1 VTTLSTTPGLT
12 PRLERL
18 LETAH
23 ANMLSPDG
31 RRIGRF
37 VSDVEEFLRKE
48 EIRMA
53 SYRETPGLPMVLRRA
68 QAFAAICR
76 EWETPIGPD
85 ELIVGS
91 QRGNLARGPMSDE
104 QNARHAAIQQ
114 AYTELGIAFGEGHM
128 VCDYGRILREGL
140 RAQVE
145 RIDELLSQA
154 DETDGRRDC
163 WLAMRTTCEA
173 ARTFSHRYA
182 AAAESAAQAT
192 EDLTEAQELLGIAT
206 TCELVPWEPA
216 RTFRQ
221 ALQSFWLC
229 HLLLHVESPSVAV
242 SPGRMDQYL
251 WPYYEADLAA
261 GRITPEEAEE
271 LLAYL
276 WLKLWEGDESQN
288 VTIGGVDAEGR
299 DVTNDL
305 SYMMLRLTGR
315 LRAFQPSIS
324 VRVGKSTPLEF
335 TRQAAALSRIG
346 IGQPSFFRDE
356 VVQQGLWEIGVPA
369 AEAWDWAIVGCYEAV
384 VSGAEWG
391 RTVAG
396 GVNLPAVVLDALQAE
411 PESFAELM
419 AATRSELAAAID
431 RSVEAANAHERAEAA
446 GAPSPFQSV
455 LMRDC
460 LGKGLDI
467 YSGGARHNHSA
478 CWIAGLATAVDS
490 LVAVKRVVYEEG
502 KLTVRELADLL
513 ASDFESAEDLRQLLL
528 RGAPKLG
535 NDEAE
540 VDELARELCDL
551 FCDELATRRNAR
563 GGRIKPSLAMYQQ
576 HFMGLQ
582 MPATPDGRRAGAAL
596 SAGIAPTQG
605 CNERGVTATLASCAK
620 LPHHRAANGNFL
632 ILSMSPEHIGGDEG
646 LERLVQLIVTYFAQG
661 GSHLMVNVVDADTLR
676 DAQAHPERHRDL
688 MVRIS
693 GLSAYFVTLD
703 KDTQENIIERTEKG
717 L

>member
-1 VTTLSTTPGLT
+1 
-12 PRLERL
+12 
-18 LETAH
+18 
-23 ANMLSPDG
+23 MLSPDA
-31 RRIGRF
+31 RRTGRF

-48 EIRMA
+48 EIRVV
-53 SYRETPGLPMVLRRA
+53 SYRRTVGLPMVLRRA
-68 QAFAAICR
+68 EAFAAICI
-76 EWETPIGPD
+76 EWDTPIAPG

-91 QRGNLARGPMSDE
+91 QKGNLARGPMTDE
-104 QNARHAAIQQ
+104 QSARHAAIQQ
-114 AYTELGIAFGEGHM
+114 AYAELGIAFGEGHM
-128 VCDYGRILREGL
+128 VCDYERILREGL
-140 RAQVE
+140 RAQVA

-154 DETDGRRDC
+154 DETDERRDS
-163 WLAMRTTCEA
+163 WLAMRTTCQA
-173 ARTFSHRYA
+173 ARTLSLRYA
-182 AAAESAAQAT
+182 AAAERAAHAA
-192 EDLTEAQELLGIAT
+192 EDLTEAQELLDVAT
-206 TCELVPWEPA
+206 TCGLVPWEPA

-221 ALQSFWLC
+221 ALQSFWFC

-261 GRITPEEAEE
+261 GRITPEAAEE
-271 LLAYL
+271 LLGCL

-288 VTIGGVDAEGR
+288 VTLGGVDAEGH

-305 SYMMLRLTGR
+305 SYMMLRLTAD

-324 VRVGKSTPLEF
+324 VRVGKSTPAEF
-335 TRQAAALSRIG
+335 TRQAAALARTG
-346 IGQPSFFRDE
+346 IGQPSFFSDE

-369 AEAWDWAIVGCYEAV
+369 EEAWDWAIVGCYEAV
-384 VSGAEWG
+384 VAGAEWG

-396 GVNLPAVVLDALQAE
+396 GVNLPEVVLAALGAE
-411 PESFAELM
+411 PTSFPELM
-419 AATRSELAAAID
+419 AATRSGLSAAID

-446 GAPSPFQSV
+446 VAPSPFQSV

-460 LGKGLDI
+460 IGSGLDI
-467 YSGGARHNHSA
+467 YCGGARHNHSA

-490 LVAVKRVVYEEG
+490 LVAVKRVVFDEGTLTLEE
-502 KLTVRELADLL
+502 LSDLL
-513 ASDFESAEDLRQLLL
+513 ASDYEGAEYLRQLLL

-540 VDELARELCDL
+540 VDELARELCGF

-576 HFMGLQ
+576 HYMGLQ
-582 MPATPDGRRAGAAL
+582 MPATPDGRRAGAPL

-620 LPHHRAANGNFL
+620 LPHHRAANGNPL
-632 ILSMSPEHIGGDEG
+632 IISISPEHIGGDEG
-646 LERLVQLIVTYFAQG
+646 LERLVQLIVTYLDQG

-676 DAQAHPERHRDL
+676 DAQTHPERHRDL

-693 GLSAYFVTLD
+693 GLSAYFVTLEKHIQD
-703 KDTQENIIERTEKG
+703 DIIHRTEKG